1 MIERI
6 IAAWRR
12 RCAMQHKLD
21 LENMLAGL
29 IDARHRI
36 TDEIEH
42 TAELLVVANHYLD
55 QLDRQQAE
63 QYPQRK
69 IA

>member
-12 RCAMQHKLD
+12 RCAMQHKTD
-21 LENMLAGL
+21 LENMLSGL

-42 TAELLVVANHYLD
+42 TVELLVVANHYLD
-55 QLDRQQAE
+55 QLDRPQAE